1 MAEVRF
7 YQLGRRPLEEALA
20 TMLERTLERGQ
31 RAVVLAGSEERV
43 EALAQQLW
51 TYSER
56 SFLPHGTARDG
67 QAERQPVWIAA
78 EEGNPNGAEVLF
90 LLDGQ
95 QSQRLDSFA
104 LVAVLFDG
112 GDPERLAAARA
123 QWQALKGA
131 GHVLTYWEEDAQGRW
146 QKRA

>member
-1 MAEVRF
+1 RF
-7 YQLGRRPLEEALA
+7 YQLGRRPLEQALA

-51 TYSER
+51 TYADR
-56 SFLPHGTARDG
+56 SFLPHGSLRDG
-67 QAERQPVWIAA
+67 HPERQPVWLAV

-95 QSQRLDSFA
+95 RSERLDSFA

-112 GDPERLAAARA
+112 EDPERLTAARQ

-131 GHVLTYWEEDAQGRW
+131 GHALTYWAEEANGRW
-146 QKRA
+146 QKK

>member
-1 MAEVRF
+1 MTEVRF

-20 TMLERTLERGQ
+20 TMLERTLDRGQ

-51 TYSER
+51 THTER
-56 SFLPHGTARDG
+56 SFLPHGTALDG
-67 QAERQPVWIAA
+67 MAERQPVWLTA

-95 QSQRLDSFA
+95 RSERPQSFA

-123 QWQALKGA
+123 QWQALKAA
-131 GHVLTYWEEDAQGRW
+131 GHQLTYWEEDGQGRW

>member
-1 MAEVRF
+1 MPEVRF

-51 TYSER
+51 TYAER

-67 QAERQPVWIAA
+67 MAERQPVWLTAQ
-78 EEGNPNGAEVLF
+78 EGNPNGAEVLF

-95 QSQRLDSFA
+95 QSERLDSFT
-104 LVAVLFDG
+104 LVALLFDG

-123 QWQALKGA
+123 QWTAMKAA
-131 GHVLTYWEEDAQGRW
+131 GHALTYWAEDAQGKW

>member
-7 YQLGRRPLEEALA
+7 YQLGRRPLEQALA
-20 TMLERTLERGQ
+20 TMLERTLDRGQ
-31 RAVVLAGSEERV
+31 RAVVLAGGEERV

-51 TYSER
+51 TYAER

-67 QAERQPVWIAA
+67 LADRQPVWIAA

-95 QSQRLDSFA
+95 QSDRLDSFA
-104 LVAVLFDG
+104 LVAVIFDG
-112 GDPERLAAARA
+112 GDPERLTTARG

-131 GHVLTYWEEDAQGRW
+131 GHQLTYWEEDAEGRW

>member
-1 MAEVRF
+1 MTEVRF

-43 EALAQQLW
+43 ESLAQLLW
-51 TYSER
+51 TYAER
-56 SFLPHGTARDG
+56 AFLPHGTARDG
-67 QAERQPVWIAA
+67 MAERQPVWLAA
-78 EEGNPNGAEVLF
+78 QEGNPNGAEVLF

-95 QSQRLDSFA
+95 QSERLGSFA
-104 LVAVLFDG
+104 LAAVLFDG
-112 GDPERLAAARA
+112 GDAERLAAARA

-131 GHVLTYWEEDAQGRW
+131 GHQLTYWEEDAQGKW
-146 QKRA
+146 QKRV

>member
-1 MAEVRF
+1 MTEVRF

-20 TMLERTLERGQ
+20 TMLERTLDRGQ

-51 TYSER
+51 TLAER
-56 SFLPHGTARDG
+56 SFLPHGTALDG
-67 QAERQPVWIAA
+67 MAERQPVWLTA

-95 QSQRLDSFA
+95 QSERLESFA

-112 GDPERLAAARA
+112 GDPERLTAARA
-123 QWQALKGA
+123 QWQALKAA
-131 GHVLTYWEEDAQGRW
+131 GHQLTYWEEDAQGRW

>member
-7 YQLGRRPLEEALA
+7 YQLGRRPLEQVLA

-31 RAVVLAGSEERV
+31 RAVVLAGGEERV

-51 TYSER
+51 TYAER

-67 QAERQPVWIAA
+67 LAERQPVWIAA

-95 QSQRLDSFA
+95 QSDRLDSFA
-104 LVAVLFDG
+104 LVAVIFDG
-112 GDPERLAAARA
+112 GDGERLTAARGH
-123 QWQALKGA
+123 WQALKGA
-131 GHVLTYWEEDAQGRW
+131 GHQLTYWEEDAEGRW